1 MTVHTPIAGI
11 MRDKLSDHD
20 KSIFLLGDISEVTIA
35 HAEGEF
41 ALQNTTPLSLKNM
54 DRVKLIS

>member
-1 MTVHTPIAGI
+1 MTVHTPTAGI
-11 MRDKLSDHD
+11 MRDKLDHD

-41 ALQNTTPLSLKNM
+41 AHQNTTPLSLKNVH
-54 DRVKLIS
+54 RVKLIS